1 MFLHSSWMVL
11 ITSFRKKKWAKSC
24 KMDSHFNS
32 TEKLLPLLHPHKR
45 VTTHQ
50 LEKSLRR
57 MGFRSWKSFLPG
69 IFGTVRTSLQFFYFQ
84 TTAWKIYFSA
94 WIILHQNKKK
104 TAKFHFLQ
112 ILKCNVTNISCL
124 EKKAERKENCT
135 YSSRFFSFKTK
146 YQSFKFIPSIHIWMP
161 CIRYRCFELHHLD
174 TFS

>member
-1 MFLHSSWMVL
+1 MFVYSSWMVL

-69 IFGTVRTSLQFFYFQ
+69 IFWNNTKKLFAIPFLFSNNSM
-84 TTAWKIYFSA
+84 KIYFSA
-94 WIILHQNKKK
+94 WIILHRNKKENCK
-104 TAKFHFLQ
+104 VSFLQ
-112 ILKCNVTNISCL
+112 ILKCNVTNISCF

-135 YSSRFFSFKTK
+135 YSSRFFSFPKNINLLSLFLL
-146 YQSFKFIPSIHIWMP
+146 YIYDCPV
-161 CIRYRCFELHHLD
+161 
-174 TFS
+174 

>member
-1 MFLHSSWMVL
+1 MFLHSSWIVL

-69 IFGTVRTSLQFFYFQ
+69 IFWNNTTLCNFYFL

-94 WIILHQNKKK
+94 WIILHQNKKENCK
-104 TAKFHFLQ
+104 VSFLQ
-112 ILKCNVTNISCL
+112 ILKCNVTDISCF

-135 YSSRFFSFKTK
+135 YSSRFFSFQKK
-146 YQSFKFIPSIHIWMP
+146 VSI
-161 CIRYRCFELHHLD
+161 F
-174 TFS
+174 FS